1 MPARLRGVIV
11 VGMADWTLLETRKLR
26 IRFAGDADAAALSR
40 LAHLDHRRPP
50 RGPVLVAEVG
60 RRVLAALS
68 LDDRHAVSD
77 PRIPSAGDLVL
88 TLLEQAREFRRAS
101 AGLRPE
107 LPHVWPR
114 WGDDELEA
122 AWAAPGRA

>member
-1 MPARLRGVIV
+1 
-11 VGMADWTLLETRKLR
+11 MADWTLLETRRLR
-26 IRFAGDADAAALSR
+26 IRFARDDDGEALTR

-68 LDDRHAVSD
+68 VDDLHAVCD
-77 PRIPSAGDLVL
+77 PRMPAVGDLVL
-88 TLLEQAREFRRAS
+88 TLIEQARGPRRARR
-101 AGLRPE
+101 ARGEE

-114 WGDDELEA
+114 WADDELE
-122 AWAAPGRA
+122 RAVR